1 MSTRQESDGR
11 VATRPTRVGKPAR
24 LGPFDPVEA
33 VALVARSRRD
43 LLLAAHRHRLSRED
57 LEDCYSQA
65 TLELLTRAG
74 RRGVFAGYA
83 HIANALEQRL
93 LSRIHDRRRALSGR
107 SPIEAAIAT
116 ALPLAACEGGG
127 VEIADA
133 RADVERLA
141 LLRQDLRRIGQ
152 ISRELSR
159 DQRMVLASQL
169 SSDMECDEFC
179 RTHGWSAEKY
189 RKVAQRARARLTRL
203 LAAESYAGQAEPSA
217 RGAQQRDGRAARSAD
232 DFDSPVPLAGARR
245 IREQGHTYEHHSPPT

>member
-1 MSTRQESDGR
+1 VSTRQESDGR

-203 LAAESYAGQAEPSA
+203 LAAESYAGQTEPSA